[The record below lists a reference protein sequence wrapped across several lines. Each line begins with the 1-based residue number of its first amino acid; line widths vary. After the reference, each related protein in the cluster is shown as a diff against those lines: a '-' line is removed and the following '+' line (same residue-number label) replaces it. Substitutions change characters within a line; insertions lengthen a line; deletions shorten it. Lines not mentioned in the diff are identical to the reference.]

1 MRLKNQM
8 SALRKENIFLK
19 QLLNKEN
26 PSILE
31 MINNEIESK
40 KTRRKPKIIWKLSD
54 LCVFVY
60 ISLCIVE

>member
-8 SALRKENIFLK
+8 TALRKENIFLK

-40 KTRRKPKIIWKLSD
+40 KTRRKPKII
-54 LCVFVY
+54 
-60 ISLCIVE
+60 